1 MRLLRLNPITRRRL
15 QRFRRIR
22 RGYYSLWILA
32 AATLLSLFSN
42 YIANNRAI
50 LVRHEGRFYF
60 PTGKFYPMSEFGQ
73 EDEYGFDDA
82 EADYRLLKQNARET
96 GDFVLM
102 PLIPFNPYESDF
114 SYSSP
119 PPPPPHRRH
128 WLGTDRQGRDVLA
141 RLLYGLRVSMLFALA
156 LVGVSQTL
164 GAALGLL
171 QGYLAG
177 RFDILSQRFVEI
189 WSALPFLYIVL
200 IMATL
205 FRPGFALLLIVMT
218 LFSWMSISFY
228 LRTEIYREKAREYC
242 LAARAIGASHA
253 RILFRHLLP
262 NSLTPLVTFTPF
274 AIVGAISALT
284 GLDYLGYGLP
294 PPTPSWGEL
303 IDQAL
308 LPENRARLWLS
319 LSPFVAITV
328 TLTLVTLIGEAI
340 REAFD
345 PREFMV
351 YK

>member
-50 LVRHEGRFYF
+50 LVRHEGRVYF

-119 PPPPPHRRH
+119 PPTPPDRRH

-242 LAARAIGASHA
+242 LAARAIGASHT

-303 IDQAL
+303 SDQAL
-308 LPENRARLWLS
+308 LPENRARLRLS

>member
-119 PPPPPHRRH
+119 PPTPPDRRH

>member
-119 PPPPPHRRH
+119 PPTPPDRRH

-242 LAARAIGASHA
+242 LAARAIGASHT

>member
-119 PPPPPHRRH
+119 PPTPPDRRH

-242 LAARAIGASHA
+242 LAARAIGAAHA

>member
-119 PPPPPHRRH
+119 PPTPPHRRH

-141 RLLYGLRVSMLFALA
+141 RLLYGPRVSMLFALA

-242 LAARAIGASHA
+242 LAARAIGASHT